1 MVRSPKG
8 SSIKE
13 NVKVCNDCFIK
24 HKQLEKEINVCDKK
38 LKAIE
43 DNEGNKLGE
52 SDMDQSVVL
61 TGSIVL
67 GVIGFVTAL
76 LLCIF
81 NYDTIGI
88 GLTIGIPIII
98 AYVLFA
104 DGFCFM
110 IGGTAGEIFIDIF
123 TKSVRFPGI
132 IFSLSLEGILDFI
145 AIKILFFIIKLVL
158 SIILFIL
165 GFTIAS
171 IYAGLSFPY
180 NFFCGLKNKH

>member
-1 MVRSPKG
+1 M
-8 SSIKE
+8 
-13 NVKVCNDCFIK
+13 
-24 HKQLEKEINVCDKK
+24 
-38 LKAIE
+38 
-43 DNEGNKLGE
+43 
-52 SDMDQSVVL
+52 VL

-67 GVIGFVTAL
+67 GIIGFVIAL

-88 GLTIGIPIII
+88 GLTIFIPLII

-104 DGFCFM
+104 DGFCYM
-110 IGGTAGEIFIDIF
+110 VGGTAEDIF
-123 TKSVRFPGI
+123 VNIVTKSIRFPGI

-158 SIILFIL
+158 SVLLFIL
-165 GFTIAS
+165 GFIIAS

-180 NFFCGLKNKH
+180 NLICSFNKH